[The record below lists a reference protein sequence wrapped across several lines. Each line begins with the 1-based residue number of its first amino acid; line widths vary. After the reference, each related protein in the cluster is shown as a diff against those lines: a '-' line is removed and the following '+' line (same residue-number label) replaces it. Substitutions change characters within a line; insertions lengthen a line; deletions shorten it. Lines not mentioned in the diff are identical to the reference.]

1 MMRLWPVALI
11 VCLLGCGREADVQQ
25 LRIFHAAGLMPVLEA
40 VREDCRTRLGIE
52 LLTEGSGSQVA
63 CRKVS
68 ELGRDCDLV
77 MVSDAGL
84 IAQLLAG
91 HCSWRLDFVG
101 DEVVLG
107 VGLRAPNA
115 DQAEEDWTRA
125 LLGPGVRIGRV
136 DENQGPIGYRALLV
150 WKLREMQG
158 VPGLSEQLLARTA
171 MVVDDVGRLTPLLQS
186 GELDYGFV
194 YRSICIAQDVR
205 FIELDPSINLGS
217 PDADYSAATVTYRKL
232 KAGAPEDV
240 VVRGAPVTWALSIP
254 DRGAN
259 GPLARRFI
267 DYLLREK
274 ADVLALNG
282 FRPIEPA
289 RFYGPRDR
297 FGGPAGPGGFGGF
310 AEVSGGLP

>member
-1 MMRLWPVALI
+1 VRRLWPAVLI
-11 VCLLGCGREADVQQ
+11 GCLLGCGERPQVQQ
-25 LRIFHAAGLMPVLEA
+25 LRIFHAAGLTPVLEA

-68 ELGRDCDLV
+68 ELGRDGDLV
-77 MVSDAGL
+77 MVADAAL
-84 IAQLLAG
+84 IGRLLAG
-91 HCSWRLDFVG
+91 HCSWRLEFAS

-107 VGLRAPNA
+107 VGVRAPNA
-115 DQAEEDWTRA
+115 DLAEEDWTQA
-125 LLGPGVRIGRV
+125 LLAPGVRIGRV

-158 VPGLSEQLLARTA
+158 VPGLSEELLARTA
-171 MVVDDVGRLTPLLQS
+171 MVVDDVGRLTPLLRS

-205 FIELDPSINLGS
+205 YVELDPSINLGS

-232 KAGAPEDV
+232 KSGAPEDV
-240 VVRGAPVTWALSIP
+240 VVRGAPVTWTLSSP
-254 DRGAN
+254 DRYAN
-259 GPLARRFI
+259 EPLARRVI
-267 DYLLREK
+267 EYLLREQ

-297 FGGPAGPGGFGGF
+297 LGGSAGPGGFGGS
-310 AEVSGGLP
+310 AELSGGFP